1 MRAILPLLL
10 AFTAFAAPL
19 LVTLAVG
26 EAFAYG
32 LASLLA
38 LWSPALGFIAFVVLS
53 VWLVRLLWQ
62 CALSIGDGWGT
73 GTKAKS

>member
-1 MRAILPLLL
+1 MRAILPLFL
-10 AFTAFAAPL
+10 AFAAFAAPL
-19 LVTLAVG
+19 VVTFAVG

-32 LASLLA
+32 LAKLLA
-38 LWSPALGFIAFVVLS
+38 LLSPALGFIAFVVLS
-53 VWLVRLLWQ
+53 VWLVRLLWR

>member
-10 AFTAFAAPL
+10 AFAAFAAPL
-19 LVTLAVG
+19 LITLTLWEV
-26 EAFAYG
+26 FAYG
-32 LASLLA
+32 LAKLLA
-38 LWSPALGFIAFVVLS
+38 LWSPALGFIFFVVFS
-53 VWLVRLLWQ
+53 VWLVRLLWR